1 MKVFDQV
8 KECLVLALELDPA
21 EVEQIEL
28 NTTAADLDKWDS
40 LNHLRLIQELERCFG
55 ITLEDEQIGQLASV
69 ERIMQVVDS
78 NGL

>member
-8 KECLVLALELDPA
+8 KECLVLALELDPV

-40 LNHLRLIQELERCFG
+40 LNHLRLIQELELCFG

-69 ERIMQVVDS
+69 ERIMQVVES
-78 NGL
+78 SGL